1 MAVNTGILEIGND
14 ALYGDEIRKS
24 PHNDNYSLL
33 IDNDLDLQSQIVAK
47 LDVTIFN
54 RHYQGISN
62 KHSSESI
69 TYDGTVPSVSNVRDA
84 INSNRSLINT
94 NYATLSNEIDNNYN
108 DLNNKINTVDDRVD
122 NIIAGSGTSSTEVV
136 DARFDNN
143 WAIAYA
149 TLSERI
155 DSIQQFTDGV
165 DTFKYRL
172 ASDGERLQIEI
183 EEVI

>member
-1 MAVNTGILEIGND
+1 MAIDTGILEIGND

-24 PHNDNYSLL
+24 PHNTNYSLL
-33 IDNDLDLQSQIVAK
+33 IDNDIDLQNQLSAK
-47 LDVTIFN
+47 LDVTVFN

-69 TYDGTVPSVSNVRDA
+69 TYSGTVPGVSNVRDA

-94 NYATLSNEIDNNYN
+94 NYATQSAEIDDNYN

-122 NIIAGSGTSSTEVV
+122 NIIADSGTSSTEVV

-143 WAIAYA
+143 WAVAYA
-149 TLSERI
+149 TLSERL
-155 DSIQQFTDGV
+155 DSMKQFTDGV
-165 DTFKYRL
+165 DIYKYRL
-172 ASDGERLQIEI
+172 SSDGERLQIEI